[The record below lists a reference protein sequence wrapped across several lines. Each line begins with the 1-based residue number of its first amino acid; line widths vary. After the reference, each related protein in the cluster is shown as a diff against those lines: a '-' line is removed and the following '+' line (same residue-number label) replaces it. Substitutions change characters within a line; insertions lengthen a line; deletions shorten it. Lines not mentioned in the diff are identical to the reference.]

1 MRDSASMRAG
11 LVKDDVLKV
20 TVSDSNS
27 RGAALEEVSWQTRRK
42 LERSSGS
49 RCSKR
54 LSRHVSFSQ
63 KRKKTELVDRTRLH
77 IEPFERIAS
86 PC

>member
-1 MRDSASMRAG
+1 MRDSASVRAG
-11 LVKDDVLKV
+11 LVKEEVLNV
-20 TVSDSNS
+20 SVSDSNN
-27 RGAALEEVSWQTRRK
+27 RGAALEEKSWQTRRR

-49 RCSKR
+49 RHSSK

-77 IEPFERIAS
+77 IEPLERIAS
-86 PC
+86 TR